1 MLHVLGFSEYGRN
14 VFSEIKPPDSL
25 RIEETRRGATISD
38 EHGLLMETRAYW
50 WGDTETEEDRKQAE
64 LRCKLVCF
72 SLHGLVAKVS
82 SKSHA
87 TLVAAWFASHRM
99 PHCPVL
105 RTGLS
110 SASSTR
116 V

>member
-1 MLHVLGFSEYGRN
+1 MEIGNLLFGHSRGRYPVDREIREARELWRMLHVLGFSEYGRN

-64 LRCKLVCF
+64 LHSEGSR
-72 SLHGLVAKVS
+72 SGTPARYRN
-82 SKSHA
+82 
-87 TLVAAWFASHRM
+87 HRM
-99 PHCPVL
+99 
-105 RTGLS
+105 GI
-110 SASSTR
+110 
-116 V
+116 